1 MKYLKR
7 YESVLDKNTKIDIIK
22 SVIDEKIN
30 DDGIYYFDNLKFQS
44 IYNIKYDFDYISKDE
59 TRDIDFVD
67 DKYIYRII
75 GKMFKNSYYKQRLDD
90 SLGDDEVNNI
100 YNYLKEHHPELD
112 YLFNASDMGLL

>member
-100 YNYLKEHHPELD
+100 YNYLKEHHPDLE
-112 YLFNASDMGLL
+112 YLFTGNEMGLL